1 MFVSIKY
8 LIDLSIK
15 DLVEQSWVIDNEHMF
30 MCSCKKLLD
39 GICELIAIFSS
50 GVSFLFFFLD
60 FGGFNISERLTLLK
74 PL

>member
-30 MCSCKKLLD
+30 MCSCKKVNRNIL
-39 GICELIAIFSS
+39 FWSQF
-50 GVSFLFFFLD
+50 SFLF
-60 FGGFNISERLTLLK
+60 S
-74 PL
+74 